1 MIRSLRG
8 TVAPAVLLAALF
20 TPPPALAQDAPIPP
34 GADTPEGVVH
44 ALYDLCTF
52 DAGTLPDWD
61 LMRSYFLPQ
70 ATVVLRTSR
79 DANTIFDLEGFIGD
93 WLRFIERDSVEER
106 GFTEEIVRMSAT
118 VFGDMAH
125 ILVLYQAS
133 FPDWER
139 PPQPGVDSIQLIKNG
154 GRWWI
159 VSITNEVPTPS
170 RPIPE
175 ALRGESG

>member
-1 MIRSLRG
+1 MTRSLTG
-8 TVAPAVLLAALF
+8 GIVPAILVAGILAGG
-20 TPPPALAQDAPIPP
+20 PALAQDAPVPP
-34 GADTPEGVVH
+34 GADTPEGVVR

-61 LMRSYFLPQ
+61 LMRSYFLPR

-79 DANTIFDLEGFIGD
+79 SATTIFDVEGFIGD
-93 WLRFIERDSVEER
+93 WLRFIERDNVEER
-106 GFTEEIVRMSAT
+106 GFTEEIVRMKAT

-125 ILVLYQAS
+125 VMVLYHAS
-133 FPDWER
+133 FPDWDR
-139 PPQPGVDSIQLIKNG
+139 PPQPGVDFIQMVKSE

-159 VSITNEVPTPS
+159 VSITNEIPTPD

-175 ALRGESG
+175 ALRGGTG